1 VTPVRRALT
10 GVAAVVALALVVTS
24 CGRGG
29 DSATKAFC
37 DDYRQVADDLEGVAQ
52 NDADAMDE
60 GLRKLDAM
68 DPPEE
73 IKDEFEQIV
82 ELVRESN
89 EMSKSVDM
97 QDPEQVSQAQQV
109 FADREEELAAASAK
123 VGDFLSENCGI
134 EPPSGSG
141 VGASDAGASD

>member
-10 GVAAVVALALVVTS
+10 GVAVAAVLAGALTG

-29 DSATKAFC
+29 DSATDAFC
-37 DDYRQVADDLEGVAQ
+37 DDYRQVADDLEGVAPD
-52 NDADAMDE
+52 DAGAVEE
-60 GLRKLDAM
+60 GLQRLEGL
-68 DPPEE
+68 DPPDE

-89 EMSKSVDM
+89 DLAKSVDM
-97 QDPEQVSQAQQV
+97 NDPEQVSQAQER
-109 FADREEELAAASAK
+109 FADREEELAAASTK

-134 EPPSGSG
+134 DQP
-141 VGASDAGASD
+141 SDAGASD

>member
-10 GVAAVVALALVVTS
+10 GGAVVAALVLVLFG

-29 DSATKAFC
+29 DSATEAFC
-37 DDYRQVADDLEGVAQ
+37 DDYRQVTDDLEGVAPA
-52 NDADAMDE
+52 NADAADE
-60 GLRKLDAM
+60 GLRKLDAL

-82 ELVRESN
+82 ELVRKAN
-89 EMSKSVDM
+89 DMAKNVDLN
-97 QDPEQVSQAQQV
+97 DPAQVSQAQQA
-109 FADREEELAAASAK
+109 FADQEEELAAASAK

-134 EPPSGSG
+134 DPQGSG
-141 VGASDAGASD
+141 DGGG

>member
-10 GVAAVVALALVVTS
+10 GGAVVAALVLVLFG

-29 DSATKAFC
+29 DSATEAFC
-37 DDYRQVADDLEGVAQ
+37 DDYRQVTDDLEGVAPA
-52 NDADAMDE
+52 NADAADE
-60 GLRKLDAM
+60 GLRKLDAL

-82 ELVRESN
+82 ELVRKAN
-89 EMSKSVDM
+89 DMAKNVDLN
-97 QDPEQVSQAQQV
+97 DPAQVSQAQQA
-109 FADREEELAAASAK
+109 FADQEEELAAASAK

-134 EPPSGSG
+134 DPQGSG
-141 VGASDAGASD
+141 DGGD